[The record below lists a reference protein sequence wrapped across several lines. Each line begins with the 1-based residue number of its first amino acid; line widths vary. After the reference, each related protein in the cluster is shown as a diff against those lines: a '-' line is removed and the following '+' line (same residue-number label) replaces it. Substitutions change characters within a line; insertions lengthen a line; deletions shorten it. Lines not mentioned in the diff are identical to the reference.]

1 LTFQALILISSG
13 ISAEMSLWE
22 GDTSAFCMV
31 YAAFFDSCSH
41 CIYSFWIFSS
51 AKNLFISGINRRASV
66 LICSCVGYEPGG
78 VASFE
83 TTFSIAL
90 SSCFACV
97 FNFQSTISGWIIT
110 IF

>member
-31 YAAFFDSCSH
+31 YAASFDSCSQ

-66 LICSCVGYEPGG
+66 LICSCVG
-78 VASFE
+78 
-83 TTFSIAL
+83 
-90 SSCFACV
+90 
-97 FNFQSTISGWIIT
+97 
-110 IF
+110 